1 MTAQL
6 LEVAVMQYYLTL
18 PLNAVLEW
26 NLLPTNMSTVLN
38 KDVLIQD
45 FSEQISN
52 LITGADRENI

>member
-6 LEVAVMQYYLTL
+6 LGVAVMQYYLTL